1 MIGNYFKIGL
11 RILMR
16 QRSYTLLN
24 IAGLAIGIAV
34 FVFIYLYI
42 QSEISYDR
50 NWSGDD
56 RIYRVTNEY
65 SLEGK
70 LEKIALTPFLLAE
83 NLQNEIPGVEIATKL
98 FFTDPSDV
106 NDMSSVKYQDKV
118 YEVADITLGD
128 KNVFKIFDY
137 EFLEGNPDSALAKP
151 NSIVIS
157 SEVANMIFG
166 SEKAIGKTLNSWIRE
181 YTVTGVFYK
190 NDKPTHLNFDAVVS
204 VNSLPPNDLKSLKS
218 DWFWLNCYTYIKVAN
233 TVDMAA
239 LSEKIN
245 QFTNAKL
252 DHYVDSTKSQ
262 VRGYYQFNLEP
273 VTAIH
278 FNTRLEYDSP
288 TNTERSNL
296 YIFGI
301 IALFILLTASINYV
315 NLAMARSLKR
325 AKETGVR
332 KVLGAYRK
340 QLIMQHIS
348 ESFIVTFIAFVFAL
362 SLVEFLMPQFN
373 ALVDKNL
380 TLVGTLF
387 SKDGIFFG
395 LLLIGMI
402 VVLAFLSG
410 SFPALILS
418 SFRPV
423 NILKG
428 NNFFFSM
435 KGKDRISTTGIRKIL
450 VVIQYF
456 VSIGMIISTAIIYSQ
471 MKFLDD
477 LDLGFD
483 KKNIVVINLPQDTLM
498 HARSAD
504 FAKAIK
510 NHPGILEVCTA
521 MNVPGYTE
529 GKILFRVGG
538 TDTAALQSFSYFA
551 VSENYFTT
559 LKIPLA
565 EGSFFTSGLGTNDS
579 VHKYIINEAAVEYL
593 KLENPVGSKLNAS
606 FFEDNNGVVVGVVK
620 NFNYTSLHNKVE
632 PLIFM
637 LWPSRSRYLLVKID
651 ENQQDEAFAHINKTW
666 EEFNSGQYMHY
677 TFLED
682 KIKSL
687 YRVDH
692 KMLSLFIYFSLFV
705 IFISSLGLY
714 GLSSLL
720 IEQRTK
726 EIGIRKVL
734 GGSENQI
741 ILLLSKDYLLL
752 VLFAGLLVSPAV
764 YFLMNSWLGTFAYAV
779 QISGWYYFFGILAAL
794 AIAFLTM
801 YIRSFNVVKNSP
813 SAALKY
819 E

>member
-11 RILMR
+11 RILIR

-50 NWSGDD
+50 NWNDYEN
-56 RIYRVTNEY
+56 IYRVTNEY
-65 SLEGK
+65 SLDGK
-70 LEKIALTPFLLAE
+70 IENIALTPFLLAQK
-83 NLQNEIPGVEIATKL
+83 LQNQIPGVEMATKL

-106 NDMSSVKYQDKV
+106 NDMSSIRYKDKV
-118 YEVADITLGD
+118 FEVADITLGD
-128 KNVFKIFDY
+128 ENVFKLFDY
-137 EFLEGNPDSALAKP
+137 EFLEGDPDSALVKP

-157 SEVANMIFG
+157 SEISTLIFG
-166 SEKAIGKTLNSWIRE
+166 NENAVGKTLSSWIRD
-181 YTVTGVFYK
+181 YTVTGVFDKK
-190 NDKPTHLNFDAVVS
+190 NIPTHLNFDAVVS
-204 VNSLPPNDLKSLKS
+204 VNSLPAHDLKLLNS
-218 DWFWLNCYTYIKVAN
+218 DWFWLNCYTYIKVAD
-233 TVDMAA
+233 TADIRQ
-239 LSEKIN
+239 LSKTIN
-245 QFTNAKL
+245 QYTDAKL
-252 DHYVDSTKSQ
+252 DHFVDSTKAQ
-262 VRGYYQFNLEP
+262 VRGYYQFNFEP
-273 VTAIH
+273 VGDVH
-278 FNTRLEYDSP
+278 FNTRLAYDSP
-288 TNTERSNL
+288 TNTERTNL

-362 SLVEFLMPQFN
+362 SVVEFLMPQFN
-373 ALVDKNL
+373 GLVDKNL

-387 SKDGIFFG
+387 SQEGIFFG

-402 VVLAFLSG
+402 LILGLLSG
-410 SFPALILS
+410 IFPALILS
-418 SFRPV
+418 SFKPV

-428 NNFFFSM
+428 NNFFFSI
-435 KGKDRISTTGIRKIL
+435 KGKDRISTSGIRKIL
-450 VVIQYF
+450 VTVQYF
-456 VSIGMIISTAIIYSQ
+456 VSIGMIISTAIIFSQ

-477 LDLGFD
+477 IDLGFD
-483 KKNIVVINLPQDTLM
+483 KKNILVINLPQDTLM
-498 HARSAD
+498 HARTAD
-504 FAKAIK
+504 FVEAIS
-510 NHPGILEVCTA
+510 NHPGIKEVSTA

-529 GKILFRVGG
+529 GKILFRVG
-538 TDTAALQSFSYFA
+538 DKETAALQSFSYFA
-551 VSENYFTT
+551 VSENYFST
-559 LKIPLA
+559 LNIPLV
-565 EGSFFTSGLGTNDS
+565 EGSFFTSDMGKSDS
-579 VHKYIINEAAVEYL
+579 SHKYIINQAAVEYL
-593 KLENPVGSKLNAS
+593 NLSNPVGTKLNAS
-606 FFEDNNGVVVGVVK
+606 FFEDDNGVVVGVVK
-620 NFNYTSLHNKVE
+620 NFNYSSLHNKVE

-637 LWPSRSRYLLVKID
+637 LWPKRSRYLLVKVD
-651 ENQQDEAFAHINKTW
+651 ENRQQEAFAHISKTW
-666 EEFNSGQYMHY
+666 DEINTGQYMHY
-677 TFLED
+677 SYLDD

-687 YRVDH
+687 YRIDH
-692 KMLSLFIYFSLFV
+692 KMLSLFFYFSIFV

-726 EIGIRKVL
+726 EIGVRKVL

-741 ILLLSKDYLLL
+741 IFMLSKDYLKL
-752 VLFAGLLVSPAV
+752 VLLAGLLVSPLV
-764 YFLMNSWLGTFAYAV
+764 YYLMNHWLGNFAYAV
-779 QISGWYYFFGILAAL
+779 TINGWYFFFGILAAL
-794 AIAFLTM
+794 LVAFITV
-801 YIRSFNVVKNSP
+801 YVRSFNVVQSSP

>member
-11 RILMR
+11 RILLR
-16 QRSYTLLN
+16 QRSYTFLN

-34 FVFIYLYI
+34 FVYIYLYI

-50 NWSGDD
+50 SWKDYG

-70 LEKIALTPFLLAE
+70 PEAIALTPFLLAE
-83 NLQNEIPGVEIATKL
+83 NLQNNFPGIETATKL

-106 NDMSSVKYQDKV
+106 NDMSSVRYNDEV

-128 KNVFKIFDY
+128 ANVFKIFTYD
-137 EFLEGNPDSALAKP
+137 FLEGNPDSALMFP

-157 SEVANMIFG
+157 SEIAQKIFG
-166 SEKAIGKTLNSWIRE
+166 TEKALGKTLSSWVRD
-181 YTVTGVFYK
+181 YKVTGVFYK
-190 NDKPTHLNFDAVVS
+190 SSQPSHLNFDAVVS
-204 VNSLPPNDLKSLKS
+204 VNSLPTNDLRRLKQ
-218 DWFWLNCYTYIKVAN
+218 DWFWLNCYTYIKVAD
-233 TVDMAA
+233 TVDINK
-239 LSEKIN
+239 LSENIN
-245 QFTNAKL
+245 AFTDVKL
-252 DHYVDSTKSQ
+252 GHYVDSTKAE
-262 VRGYYQFNLEP
+262 VNGYYEFNLEP
-273 VTAIH
+273 VAGIH
-278 FNTRLEYDSP
+278 FNTKLEYDSP
-288 TNTERSNL
+288 TNTNSSNL

-332 KVLGAYRK
+332 KVLGAFRK

-348 ESFIVTFIAFVFAL
+348 ESFIVTFFAFAIAL

-387 SKDGIFFG
+387 SSDGIPFG

-402 VVLAFLSG
+402 IVLAVLSG
-410 SFPALILS
+410 IFPALILS

-435 KGKDRISTTGIRKIL
+435 KGKERISTTGIRKIL
-450 VVIQYF
+450 VTVQYF

-483 KKNIVVINLPQDTLM
+483 KENIVVINLPQDTLM
-498 HARSAD
+498 NNRVAD
-504 FAKAIK
+504 FTAAMS
-510 NHPGILEVCTA
+510 NHPGIKEVSTA

-529 GKILFRVGG
+529 GKILFRVGNN
-538 TDTAALQSFSYFA
+538 DSAALQSFSFFA
-551 VSENYFTT
+551 VSENYFNT
-559 LKIPLA
+559 LKIPLV
-565 EGSFFTSGLGTNDS
+565 EGSFFDS
-579 VHKYIINEAAVEYL
+579 NIEGGDSIHQYIINEAAADYL
-593 KLENPVGSKLNAS
+593 NLRHPVGSKLNAA

-620 NFNYTSLHNKVE
+620 NFNFTSLHNKVE

-637 LWPSRSRYLLVKID
+637 LWPNRSRYMLVKID
-651 ENQQDEAFAHINKTW
+651 ENQKYAAFAHINKTW
-666 EEFNSGQYMHY
+666 EEFNTGQYMHY
-677 TFLED
+677 TYLED

-734 GGSENQI
+734 GGSVNQI
-741 ILLLSKDYLLL
+741 IFTLSKDYLML
-752 VLFAGLLVSPAV
+752 VIFAGLLVSPLV
-764 YFLMNSWLGTFAYAV
+764 YFLMNGWLSNFAYTV
-779 QISGWYYFFGILAAL
+779 QINGWYYFFGILSAL
-794 AIAFLTM
+794 AIAFLTV
-801 YIRSFNVVKNSP
+801 YIRSFNVVRKSP

>member
-11 RILMR
+11 RILIR
-16 QRSYTLLN
+16 QRNYTLLN
-24 IAGLAIGIAV
+24 IAGLAIGISV

-42 QSEISYDR
+42 QSELSYDR
-50 NWSGDD
+50 NWSDND
-56 RIYRVTNEY
+56 KIFRVTNEY
-65 SLEGK
+65 NLDGK
-70 LEKIALTPFLLAE
+70 PDAIALTPFLLAE
-83 NLQNEIPGVEIATKL
+83 NLQNEIPGVETATKI

-106 NDMSSVKYQDKV
+106 NDMSSIKYKDEV
-118 YEVADITLGD
+118 FEVADITLGD
-128 KNVFKIFDY
+128 KNVFKIFDF
-137 EFLEGNPDSALAKP
+137 EFLEGNPDSALALP

-157 SEVANMIFG
+157 SEIARKIFG
-166 SEKAIGKTLNSWIRE
+166 NEKAVGKILSSWIRD
-181 YTVTGVFYK
+181 YKVTGVFIK
-190 NDKPTHLNFDAVVS
+190 NETPTHLNFDAVVS
-204 VNSLPPNDLKSLKS
+204 VSSLPTDDLSRLKK
-218 DWFWLNCYTYIKVAN
+218 DWFWLNCYTYIKVSDTTDIAL
-233 TVDMAA
+233 
-239 LSEKIN
+239 LSERIN
-245 QFTNAKL
+245 QFTEVKI
-252 DHYVDSTKSQ
+252 DKFVDSTKAE
-262 VRGYYQFNLEP
+262 VRGYYKFNLEKISD
-273 VTAIH
+273 IH
-278 FNTRLEYDSP
+278 FNTELEYDSP

-296 YIFGI
+296 YVFGI

-325 AKETGVR
+325 AKETGIR

-348 ESFIVTFIAFVFAL
+348 ESLIVTFFAFVLAL

-428 NNFFFSM
+428 NNFFFSI
-435 KGKDRISTTGIRKIL
+435 KGKERISTTGIRKIL
-450 VVIQYF
+450 VTVQYF
-456 VSIGMIISTAIIYSQ
+456 VSIGMIIATAIIYSQ
-471 MKFLDD
+471 MKFLDN

-483 KKNIVVINLPQDTLM
+483 KSNIIVINLPQDTLM
-498 HARSAD
+498 HTRAAD
-504 FAKAIK
+504 FVAAIRD
-510 NHPGILEVCTA
+510 HPGIEEVSTA

-529 GKILFRVGG
+529 GKILFRVGDS
-538 TDTAALQSFSYFA
+538 DTASLQSFSYFA
-551 VSENYFTT
+551 VSENYFNT
-559 LKIPLA
+559 LKIPLV
-565 EGSFFTSGLGTNDS
+565 EGSFFSSEMKNNDS
-579 VHKYIINEAAVEYL
+579 THKYIINEAAAEYL
-593 KLENPVGSKLNAS
+593 KLDNPIGSKLNAAI
-606 FFEDNNGVVVGVVK
+606 FDDNNGEVVGVVK

-637 LWPSRSRYLLVKID
+637 LWPKMSRYMLVKID
-651 ENQQDEAFAHINKTW
+651 QKLHDAAFAHIDKVW

-677 TFLED
+677 TLLED

-720 IEQRTK
+720 VEQRTK

-741 ILLLSKDYLLL
+741 IILLAKDYLLL
-752 VLFAGLLVSPAV
+752 VLLAGLLVSPLV
-764 YFLMNSWLGTFAYAV
+764 YYLMNQWLSTFAYTV
-779 QISGWYYFFGILAAL
+779 PISGWYYFFSILAAL
-794 AIAFLTM
+794 IVAFFTV
-801 YIRSFNVVKNSP
+801 YIRSFNVVRNSP